1 MSRLNKFLLG
11 VAATLVLAAIAAH
24 AAQAAAT
31 APGDGG
37 EPGARARVSTH

>member
-24 AAQAAAT
+24 AAHAQT
-31 APGDGG
+31 
-37 EPGARARVSTH
+37 STHASRAMS